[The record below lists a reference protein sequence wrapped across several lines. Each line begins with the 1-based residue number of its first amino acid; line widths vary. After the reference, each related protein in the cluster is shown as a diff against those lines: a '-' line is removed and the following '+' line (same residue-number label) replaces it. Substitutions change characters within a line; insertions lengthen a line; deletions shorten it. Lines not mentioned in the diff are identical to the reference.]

1 MVAGVVFSRNHVL
14 FPDDYSP
21 DPVNY
26 FVWVSLLT
34 LDSSSVLEPMGGGS
48 CKRLQQHL
56 RLRVLY
62 F

>member
-21 DPVNY
+21 DPVDY

-56 RLRVLY
+56 N
-62 F
+62 